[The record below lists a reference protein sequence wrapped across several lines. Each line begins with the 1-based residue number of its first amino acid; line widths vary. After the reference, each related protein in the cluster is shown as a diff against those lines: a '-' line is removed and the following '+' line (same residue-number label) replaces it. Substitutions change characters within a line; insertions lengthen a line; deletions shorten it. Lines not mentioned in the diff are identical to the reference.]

1 MKFNCNKSDLL
12 DAIVILQKAI
22 KTNSTVQILDGI
34 LIQAEDGG
42 VKLTGYDLETGI
54 EADLDSD
61 VIEEGSVVVNSRY
74 FGEIVKMLP
83 DDMTTIEV
91 DDRYNVSIS
100 SGEANTVLKGQSS
113 ESYPKIP
120 VIETDNKITVSQKL
134 IKDMVNGTIF
144 AVSKDGTRQYL
155 TGCNL
160 ESDGTTLTMVAI
172 DGFRM
177 ALRRANVGSDFPV
190 MNFIIPGKAL
200 NEAAKIFDG
209 SDENT
214 EVIIYSSANHL
225 LFDIGSVRII
235 SRLLGGPFVNYNA
248 IIQKN
253 PRTVINIDRRKLLDA
268 VNRASLI
275 INSDERRCP
284 LQIKMKDTATLIVS
298 ATADAGTHKETIP
311 IETEG
316 ETVDIDFNSKYL
328 VDALKVIEDDTVRI
342 EFNGNQGPC
351 IIVPVQGDAYVY
363 LVLPIRR

>member
-1 MKFNCNKSDLL
+1 MKFNCDKSELQ
-12 DAIVILQKAI
+12 DAISIVQKAI

-34 LIQAEDGG
+34 LIQAEDGR

-54 EADLDSD
+54 EADVESD
-61 VIEEGSVVVNSRY
+61 IIEEGSVVVNSRY
-74 FGEIVKMLP
+74 FGEVVKMLP
-83 DDMTTIEV
+83 DDVTTIEV
-91 DDRYNVSIS
+91 DDRFSVSIS
-100 SGEANTVLKGQSS
+100 SGEANTVLKGSSS

-120 VIETDNKITVSQKL
+120 VIETDNKITVSQKM

-253 PRTVINIDRRKLLDA
+253 PRTVIKIDRRKLLDA
-268 VNRASLI
+268 VNRAALI
-275 INSDERRCP
+275 IMSDERRCP
-284 LQIKMKDTATLIVS
+284 VQLKMKDTDTLVVT
-298 ATADAGTHKETIP
+298 ANADAGTHKETIA

-328 VDALKVIEDDTVRI
+328 IDALKAIEDDVIRI

-351 IIVPVQGDAYVY
+351 IIVPTEGDAYVY

>member
-12 DAIVILQKAI
+12 DAIVIVQKAI

-34 LIQAEDGG
+34 LIQAEDGS

-328 VDALKVIEDDTVRI
+328 VDALKVIDDDTVRI

>member
-12 DAIVILQKAI
+12 DAIVIVQKAI

-34 LIQAEDGG
+34 LIQAEDGS

-190 MNFIIPGKAL
+190 MNFIIPGKPL
-200 NEAAKIFDG
+200 NEAAKIFD
-209 SDENT
+209 
-214 EVIIYSSANHL
+214 
-225 LFDIGSVRII
+225 
-235 SRLLGGPFVNYNA
+235 
-248 IIQKN
+248 
-253 PRTVINIDRRKLLDA
+253 
-268 VNRASLI
+268 
-275 INSDERRCP
+275 
-284 LQIKMKDTATLIVS
+284 
-298 ATADAGTHKETIP
+298 
-311 IETEG
+311 
-316 ETVDIDFNSKYL
+316 
-328 VDALKVIEDDTVRI
+328 
-342 EFNGNQGPC
+342 
-351 IIVPVQGDAYVY
+351 
-363 LVLPIRR
+363 

>member
-12 DAIVILQKAI
+12 DSIVIVQKAI

-34 LIQAEDGG
+34 LIQAEDGR

-54 EADLDSD
+54 EADLESD

-74 FGEIVKMLP
+74 FGEIVKMLS
-83 DDMTTIEV
+83 DEMTTIEV

-100 SGEANTVLKGQSS
+100 SGEANTVLKGNSA

-120 VIETDNKITVSQKL
+120 VIETDNKITVSQKML
-134 IKDMVNGTIF
+134 KNMIDSTIF
-144 AVSKDGTRQYL
+144 AVSKDGTRQSL

-160 ESDGTTLTMVAI
+160 ESNGTTLTMVAI

-177 ALRRANVGSDFPV
+177 ALRRADVGSDFPV

-200 NEAAKIFDG
+200 TEAAKIFDG
-209 SDENT
+209 NDDNS

-253 PRTVINIDRRKLLDA
+253 PKTIIKIDRRKLLDA
-268 VNRASLI
+268 VNRAALI

-284 LQIKMKDTATLIVS
+284 VQFKMKDNGTLLVA
-298 ATADAGTHKETIP
+298 ATAEAGTHKETIS
-311 IETEG
+311 IDTEG
-316 ETVDIDFNSKYL
+316 EIVDIDFNSKYMI
-328 VDALKVIEDDTVRI
+328 DALKAIDDDVVRI

-351 IIVPVQGDAYVY
+351 IMVPTEGEGYVY
-363 LVLPIRR
+363 LILPIRR

>member
-12 DAIVILQKAI
+12 DAIVIVQKAI

-34 LIQAEDGG
+34 LIQAEDGS

-284 LQIKMKDTATLIVS
+284 LHIKMKDTATLIVS

>member
-12 DAIVILQKAI
+12 DAIVIVQKAI

-34 LIQAEDGG
+34 LIQAEDGK

-54 EADLDSD
+54 EADLESD
-61 VIEEGSVVVNSRY
+61 IIEDGSVVVNSRY
-74 FGEIVKMLP
+74 FGEVVKMLP

-91 DDRYNVSIS
+91 DDRYNVTIN
-100 SGEANTVLKGQSS
+100 SGEANTVLKGNSA

-120 VIETDNKITVSQKL
+120 VIETDSKITVSQKL

-177 ALRRANVGSDFPV
+177 ALRRADVGSDFPV

-200 NEAAKIFDG
+200 TEAAKIFDG

-214 EVIIYSSANHL
+214 EVVIYNSANHL
-225 LFDIGSVRII
+225 LFDVGSVRII

-253 PRTVINIDRRKLLDA
+253 PKTVITIDRRKLLDA
-268 VNRASLI
+268 VNRAALI
-275 INSDERRCP
+275 IMSDERRCP
-284 LQIKMKDTATLIVS
+284 VQVKMKDTSTLLIQAS
-298 ATADAGTHKETIP
+298 ADAGTHKETIP
-311 IETEG
+311 IDTEG

-328 VDALKVIEDDTVRI
+328 IDALKAIEDDTIRI

-351 IIVPVQGDAYVY
+351 IIVPTEGEAYVY

>member
-12 DAIVILQKAI
+12 DAIVIVQKAI

-34 LIQAEDGG
+34 LIQAEDGR

-61 VIEEGSVVVNSRY
+61 ISEEGSVVVNSRY
-74 FGEIVKMLP
+74 FGEVVKMLP
-83 DDMTTIEV
+83 DDITTIEV

-100 SGEANTVLKGQSS
+100 SGEANTVLKGNPSD
-113 ESYPKIP
+113 SYPKIP
-120 VIETDNKITVSQKL
+120 VIETDNKITVSQKM

-177 ALRRANVGSDFPV
+177 ALRRNNVGTDFPV

-209 SDENT
+209 TDENT

-253 PRTVINIDRRKLLDA
+253 PRTVISIDRRKLLDA
-268 VNRASLI
+268 VNRAALI
-275 INSDERRCP
+275 IMSDERRCP
-284 LQIKMKDTATLIVS
+284 VQLKMRDTSTLVV
-298 ATADAGTHKETIP
+298 TANGDAGTHKETIA
-311 IETEG
+311 IDTEG

-328 VDALKVIEDDTVRI
+328 IDALKAIDDDVIRI

-351 IIVPVQGDAYVY
+351 IIVPTEGDAYVY